1 MTDPATIDQ
10 EPTFVEVGE
19 GDARRRIAVRTRA
32 GSAPGSTGRAPGST
46 SGAPGSTTGAPGLF
60 WLGGFN
66 SDMRGTK
73 ALALDSWAAEHGRA
87 CIRFDYSGHG
97 ESGGAFIDGTI
108 GRWLEEAVEV
118 FEQFAQGPQVVI
130 GSSMGGWM
138 ALLLTR
144 ALASRATKRATL
156 AGLVLIAPAPDFTEQ
171 LMWNAF
177 SDEIRE
183 EIRTKGVWMRPSE
196 YGDGTPYPI
205 TRALIEEGRNHL
217 LLGSAIEVG
226 CPVRIL
232 QGAQDP
238 DVPWQHAFALAHR
251 LPAEDV
257 VLTMIQDGDHRL
269 SRPQDIARI
278 MAAVAEMG

>member
-1 MTDPATIDQ
+1 MTDSPAGGF
-10 EPTFVEVGE
+10 EPTFIEVGAQ
-19 GDARRRIAVRTRA
+19 DSARRIAVRARDGT
-32 GSAPGSTGRAPGST
+32 
-46 SGAPGSTTGAPGLF
+46 APGLF

-73 ALALDSWAAEHGRA
+73 ALALDAWAVEHGRA
-87 CIRFDYSGHG
+87 LVRFDYSGHG
-97 ESGGAFIDGTI
+97 ESGGKFADGTI
-108 GRWLEEAVEV
+108 GRWLEESIAV
-118 FEQFAQGPQVVI
+118 FEQFCHGPQVVI

-138 ALLLTR
+138 ALLLAR
-144 ALASRATKRATL
+144 ELGKRAKSASL
-156 AGLVLIAPAPDFTEQ
+156 AGLVLIAPAPDFTEE
-171 LMWNAF
+171 LMWKSF
-177 SDEIRE
+177 SPKIRKEIE
-183 EIRTKGVWMRPSE
+183 EKGVWLRPSR
-196 YGDGTPYPI
+196 YGDETPYPI

-217 LLGSAIEVG
+217 LLGSAIDVG

-238 DVPWQHAFALAHR
+238 DVPWQHAFKLAQR

-278 MAAVAEMG
+278 LAAVAEIG

>member
-1 MTDPATIDQ
+1 MTNPATTDP
-10 EPTFVEVGE
+10 EPTFIEMGE
-19 GDARRRIAVRTRA
+19 GDGRRRIAVRARA
-32 GSAPGSTGRAPGST
+32 GSR
-46 SGAPGSTTGAPGLF
+46 PGLF

-73 ALALDSWAAEHGRA
+73 ALALDAWAAAHGRA

-108 GRWLEEAVEV
+108 GRWLEESVAV
-118 FEQFAQGPQVVI
+118 FERFCRGPQVVI

-138 ALLLTR
+138 ALLLAR
-144 ALASRATKRATL
+144 AIAARDAKEATL

-177 SDEIRE
+177 SDEVRE

-196 YGDGTPYPI
+196 YDDGAPYPI

-232 QGAQDP
+232 QGAQDH

>member
-1 MTDPATIDQ
+1 MTDSPAGGP
-10 EPTFVEVGE
+10 EPAFIEVGVS
-19 GDARRRIAVRTRA
+19 ARRIAVRAREGT
-32 GSAPGSTGRAPGST
+32 
-46 SGAPGSTTGAPGLF
+46 APGLF

-73 ALALDSWAAEHGRA
+73 ALALDAWAAEHGRA
-87 CIRFDYSGHG
+87 LVRFDYSGHG
-97 ESGGAFIDGTI
+97 ESGGKLADGTI
-108 GRWLEEAVEV
+108 GRWLEESLAV
-118 FEQFAQGPQVVI
+118 FEQFCRGPQVVI

-138 ALLLTR
+138 ALLLAR
-144 ALASRATKRATL
+144 ELGKRAKSASL
-156 AGLVLIAPAPDFTEQ
+156 AGLVLIAPAPDFTEE
-171 LMWNAF
+171 LMWKGF
-177 SDEIRE
+177 SSEIRK
-183 EIRTKGVWMRPSE
+183 EIEDKGVWLRPSQ

-217 LLGSAIEVG
+217 LLGSAIDVG

-238 DVPWQHAFALAHR
+238 DVPWQHAFKLAQR

-278 MAAVAEMG
+278 IAAVAEIG

>member
-1 MTDPATIDQ
+1 MTNSAAIDQ
-10 EPTFVEVGE
+10 EPAFIEVGE
-19 GDARRRIAVRTRA
+19 GDGRRRIAVRARA
-32 GSAPGSTGRAPGST
+32 GGS
-46 SGAPGSTTGAPGLF
+46 PGLF

-73 ALALDSWAAEHGRA
+73 ALALDGWAAAHGRA
-87 CIRFDYSGHG
+87 CTRFDYSGHG

-108 GRWLEEAVEV
+108 GRWLDESLAV
-118 FEQFAQGPQVVI
+118 FEQFCRGPQVVI

-138 ALLLTR
+138 ALLLAR
-144 ALASRATKRATL
+144 AIARREAKQATL

-177 SDEIRE
+177 SDEVRE

-196 YGDGTPYPI
+196 YGDGAPYPI

-278 MAAVAEMG
+278 IAAVAEMG

>member
-73 ALALDSWAAEHGRA
+73 ALALASWAADHGRA
-87 CIRFDYSGHG
+87 CIRFGYAGHG

-118 FEQFAQGPQVVI
+118 FEQFAQGTQVVF
-130 GSSMGGWM
+130 GSLPGGGIRPAWP
-138 ALLLTR
+138 R
-144 ALASRATKRATL
+144 A
-156 AGLVLIAPAPDFTEQ
+156 
-171 LMWNAF
+171 
-177 SDEIRE
+177 
-183 EIRTKGVWMRPSE
+183 
-196 YGDGTPYPI
+196 
-205 TRALIEEGRNHL
+205 
-217 LLGSAIEVG
+217 
-226 CPVRIL
+226 
-232 QGAQDP
+232 
-238 DVPWQHAFALAHR
+238 
-251 LPAEDV
+251 
-257 VLTMIQDGDHRL
+257 
-269 SRPQDIARI
+269 
-278 MAAVAEMG
+278 

>member
-1 MTDPATIDQ
+1 MTNSAPIDQ
-10 EPTFVEVGE
+10 EPTFIEVGE
-19 GDARRRIAVRTRA
+19 GSGGSRIAVRARA
-32 GSAPGSTGRAPGST
+32 GSG
-46 SGAPGSTTGAPGLF
+46 PGLF

-73 ALALDSWAAEHGRA
+73 ALALDAWAMEHGRA

-108 GRWLEEAVEV
+108 GRWLEEGLAV
-118 FEQFAQGPQVVI
+118 FEQFCRGPQVVI

-138 ALLLTR
+138 ALLLAR
-144 ALASRATKRATL
+144 AIAARDAKQATL

-177 SDEIRE
+177 SDEVRE

-196 YGDGTPYPI
+196 YGDGAPYPI

-238 DVPWQHAFALAHR
+238 DVPWQHAVDLSSRLAR
-251 LPAEDV
+251 DDV
-257 VLTMIQDGDHRL
+257 VMTLIKDGDHRL
-269 SRPQDIARI
+269 SRPEDIERLI
-278 MAAVAEMG
+278 AAVAEF